1 MERPRLSTI
10 LSAALAS
17 SAAFY
22 VITRSGLAGTLA
34 GAAVAS
40 LVYNGAS
47 HWVGGACERGMEWWR
62 RRRSLTAG
70 ATGGGTE
77 GARRGVEPGGPAVE
91 ETAIPASTAAPAGR
105 AQAPVLSGWRR
116 RAVRWAPLVLAAAAL
131 GASIYSVAAGTPLER
146 VIVRERVIEKPVV
159 ERQVVIQKETVTVTV
174 PAPTQ
179 PTDAAGNTVVAPP
192 STAAPSAPAAT
203 TTTTAASTTTTTTR
217 PAPSSTTP
225 TVAAPPATP
234 PTTVAPAPGG

>member
-10 LSAALAS
+10 ISAALAS

-47 HWVGGACERGMEWWR
+47 HWAGGACERGLEWWR
-62 RRRSLTAG
+62 RRRGGGAG
-70 ATGGGTE
+70 VTGGGTG
-77 GARRGVEPGGPAVE
+77 GANRGVGAGSPALQ
-91 ETAIPASTAAPAGR
+91 ETTAPASTAAPAGR
-105 AQAPVLSGWRR
+105 TRVPVPSGWRR
-116 RAVRWAPLVLAAAAL
+116 RAIRWAPLILAAAAL

-159 ERQVVIQKETVTVTV
+159 EKQVVIQKETVTVTV

-179 PTDAAGNTVVAPP
+179 PTDAAGNAVVPPP
-192 STAAPSAPAAT
+192 STTAPSVLGAT
-203 TTTTAASTTTTTTR
+203 TTTTAASATTTTTS
-217 PAPSSTTP
+217 PAPSSTT
-225 TVAAPPATP
+225 TTTAAPPGTST
-234 PTTVAPAPGG
+234 TTVAPAPGG